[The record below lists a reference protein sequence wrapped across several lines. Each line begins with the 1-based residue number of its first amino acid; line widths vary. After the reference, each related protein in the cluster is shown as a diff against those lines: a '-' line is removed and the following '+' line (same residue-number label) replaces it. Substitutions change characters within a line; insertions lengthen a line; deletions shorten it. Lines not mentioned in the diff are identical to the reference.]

1 MKGRIMDNRD
11 KGTNKKLWLIIVMI
25 VVIVILLGVI
35 AFLSGKDHGKTTPK
49 VVKTVKVESAT
60 TKKSQSQVASSMNNS
75 QKSQSSSVNTGLQVG
90 SLGPRQ
96 TAAVI
101 AYYIGQKGFYGM
113 NPWSQ
118 VSDASRKPVM
128 DISKIPDSL
137 NLSQPGTGLE
147 YTFTESDGRG
157 YGGACFYTLS
167 NNGQT
172 VNIYN
177 VTPGMDPNAQVAP
190 VNSSSLADIVQFANH
205 DNMADAIRQAANNI
219 QIQDNE

>member
-1 MKGRIMDNRD
+1 MNNRD
-11 KGTNKKLWLIIVMI
+11 KGTNKKLWIIIVMI

-35 AFLSGKDHGKTTPK
+35 AFLSGKDHGKATSSK
-49 VVKTVKVESAT
+49 VVKTVKVEST
-60 TKKSQSQVASSMNNS
+60 TKKSQSQVASSINNS
-75 QKSQSSSVNTGLQVG
+75 QKPQASSVNTGLQVG

-96 TAAVI
+96 MAAVI

-128 DISKIPDSL
+128 YISKIPDGLS
-137 NLSQPGTGLE
+137 LSQPGTGLE

-157 YGGACFYTLS
+157 YGGECFYTLS

-177 VTPGMDPNAQVAP
+177 VSPGMNPNAQVAP

>member
-1 MKGRIMDNRD
+1 MDNKN
-11 KGTNKKLWLIIVMI
+11 KGTNKKLWIIIVMI

-35 AFLSGKDHGKTTPK
+35 AFLSGKDHGKTTSK
-49 VVKTVKVESAT
+49 VVKTVKVESET
-60 TKKSQSQVASSMNNS
+60 TKKSQSQVVSSMNNS
-75 QKSQSSSVNTGLQVG
+75 QKPQASSVNTVLQVG

-101 AYYIGQKGFYGM
+101 AYYIGQKGFYGV

-147 YTFTESDGRG
+147 YTFTESDGLG

-177 VTPGMDPNAQVAP
+177 VSPGMNPNAQVAP

-205 DNMADAIRQAANNI
+205 DNMADAVRQAANNI

>member
-1 MKGRIMDNRD
+1 MNNRD
-11 KGTNKKLWLIIVMI
+11 KGTNKKLWIIIVMI

-35 AFLSGKDHGKTTPK
+35 AFLSGKDHSKATSSK
-49 VVKTVKVESAT
+49 VVKTVKVEST
-60 TKKSQSQVASSMNNS
+60 TKKSQSQVASSINNS
-75 QKSQSSSVNTGLQVG
+75 QKPQASSVNTGLQVG

-96 TAAVI
+96 MAAVI

-128 DISKIPDSL
+128 YISKIPDGLS
-137 NLSQPGTGLE
+137 LSQPGTGLE

-157 YGGACFYTLS
+157 YGGECFYTLS

-177 VTPGMDPNAQVAP
+177 VSPGMNPNAQVAP

>member
-1 MKGRIMDNRD
+1 
-11 KGTNKKLWLIIVMI
+11 MI
-25 VVIVILLGVI
+25 VVIVILLGII
-35 AFLSGKDHGKTTPK
+35 AFLSGKNHGKTTPK

-60 TKKSQSQVASSMNNS
+60 TKKSQSQVASSINNS
-75 QKSQSSSVNTGLQVG
+75 QKPQASSVNTGLQVG

-101 AYYIGQKGFYGM
+101 AYYIGQKGFYGV

-147 YTFTESDGRG
+147 YTFTESDGLG

-177 VTPGMDPNAQVAP
+177 VSPGMNPNAQVAP

>member
-1 MKGRIMDNRD
+1 MDNKD
-11 KGTNKKLWLIIVMI
+11 KGTNKKLWIIIVMI

-35 AFLSGKDHGKTTPK
+35 AFLSGKDHSKATSSK
-49 VVKTVKVESAT
+49 VVKTVKVEST
-60 TKKSQSQVASSMNNS
+60 TKKSQSQVASSINNS
-75 QKSQSSSVNTGLQVG
+75 QKPQASSVNTGLQVG

-96 TAAVI
+96 MAAVI

-128 DISKIPDSL
+128 YISKIPDGLS
-137 NLSQPGTGLE
+137 LSQPGTGLE

-157 YGGACFYTLS
+157 YGGECFYTLS

-177 VTPGMDPNAQVAP
+177 VSPGMNPNAQVAP

>member
-1 MKGRIMDNRD
+1 MDNKN

-35 AFLSGKDHGKTTPK
+35 AFLSGKDHDGKATSSK
-49 VVKTVKVESAT
+49 VVKTFKVESAT
-60 TKKSQSQVASSMNNS
+60 TKKSQSQVVSSTSNS
-75 QKSQSSSVNTGLQVG
+75 QKTQSSSVDTGLQVG

-101 AYYIGQKGFYGM
+101 AYYIGQKGFYGVS
-113 NPWSQ
+113 PWSQ

-128 DISKIPDSL
+128 YITKIPDEL

-147 YTFTESDGRG
+147 YTFTENDGRG
-157 YGGACFYTLS
+157 YGGECFYTLS

>member
-1 MKGRIMDNRD
+1 MHI
-11 KGTNKKLWLIIVMI
+11 
-25 VVIVILLGVI
+25 
-35 AFLSGKDHGKTTPK
+35 
-49 VVKTVKVESAT
+49 
-60 TKKSQSQVASSMNNS
+60 
-75 QKSQSSSVNTGLQVG
+75 SSVNTGLQVG

-128 DISKIPDSL
+128 YISKIPDGLS
-137 NLSQPGTGLE
+137 LSQPGTGLE
-147 YTFTESDGRG
+147 YVFTESDGRG
-157 YGGACFYTLS
+157 YGGECFYTLS

-177 VTPGMDPNAQVAP
+177 VSPGMDPNAQVTP